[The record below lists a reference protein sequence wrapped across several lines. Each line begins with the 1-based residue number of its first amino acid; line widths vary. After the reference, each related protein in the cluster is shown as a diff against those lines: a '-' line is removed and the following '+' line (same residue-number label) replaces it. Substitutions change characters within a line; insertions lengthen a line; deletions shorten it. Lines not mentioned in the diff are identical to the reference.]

1 MPRQE
6 RKPVPET
13 TPERV
18 VYAALVDIQI
28 LCARAE
34 SLERIWERAEEAI
47 ERSKSR
53 H

>member
-6 RKPVPET
+6 KKPVPLN

-18 VYAALVDIQI
+18 VYAALVEIQI
-28 LCARAE
+28 ACARAE
-34 SLERIWERAEEAI
+34 KLERIWEICEGYI
-47 ERSKSR
+47 EKAKSG